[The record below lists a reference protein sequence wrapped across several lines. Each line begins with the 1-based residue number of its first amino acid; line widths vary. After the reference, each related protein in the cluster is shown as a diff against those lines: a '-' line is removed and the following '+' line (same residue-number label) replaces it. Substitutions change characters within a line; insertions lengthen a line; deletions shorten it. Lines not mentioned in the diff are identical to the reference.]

1 MVYIVYVVGGW
12 WHCICDSVV
21 KLIVGTKLRRRD
33 RSLLLLGCLMKRWA
47 DTVLQLHHVVGIC
60 IQGVLHVVSSYCILD
75 RGLSGM
81 SSRGLFVEWNR
92 QGSSRRR
99 RGQLIIILSFEQPLT
114 L

>member
-1 MVYIVYVVGGW
+1 MFQGKLIMVYIVYVVGGW

-47 DTVLQLHHVVGIC
+47 DTVLQLHHVVGVC
-60 IQGVLHVVSSYCILD
+60 IQ
-75 RGLSGM
+75 LSGM

-92 QGSSRRR
+92 QGSSWRRW
-99 RGQLIIILSFEQPLT
+99 GAIDNYISFEQPLT